1 MIHRRNRHNPLKS
14 LPAFFIGVFVFIAL
28 LSFLLPTEGP
38 GAYDHIQLEY
48 ALKPPFVRVQ
58 YVKLNKSANAAQ
70 ATQYYPADSIVK
82 ISNDSL
88 IIYYRNKSAYVAHKE
103 DDRYILEQKTF
114 YLGTD
119 RFGRDMWA
127 RIAYGSRVSLSI
139 GFLAMIVSLSVGI
152 PLGAVAGY
160 MGGAVDKCIM
170 WLATVVWS
178 VPSVLLVMS
187 FTLVFGK
194 SLAQVF
200 VAVGLTMWVDV
211 ARTVRGRVMSIRHK
225 EYILAAQIG
234 GLSTWRILSVHIFPN
249 ILGPILILAASN
261 FSTAVL
267 LESGISFLGLGVQP
281 PTPSWGNIIRDHYAY
296 LLMGK
301 PWTVLF
307 PALCIIGLILSL
319 ISLANCLRDYYDV
332 KGE

>member
-1 MIHRRNRHNPLKS
+1 M
-14 LPAFFIGVFVFIAL
+14 FVSIAA
-28 LSFLLPTEGP
+28 LSFLLPKEGP

-48 ALKPPFVRVQ
+48 ALIPPFTHIQ
-58 YVKLNKSANAAQ
+58 FVKLTKSDNATQ
-70 ATQYYPADSIVK
+70 VIQYYPADSIVR
-82 ISNDSL
+82 ISKNAL
-88 IIYYRNKSAYVAHKE
+88 LIYYNKKETQVALKE
-103 DDRYILEQKTF
+103 GSEYSLEQKIF

-127 RIAYGSRVSLSI
+127 RIAHGSRVSLSI

-160 MGGAVDKCIM
+160 FRGAVDRSIM

-211 ARTVRGRVMSIRHK
+211 ARTVRGKVMSIRQK

-307 PALCIIGLILSL
+307 PALCIVGLILSL
-319 ISLANCLRDYYDV
+319 ISLANQLRDYYDV